1 MLKMSL
7 ENFNKF
13 EQFYLVS
20 SGRASKNINN
30 PPEGKAKDSKSKR
43 SSSANSNNDPKERNA
58 NSVS

>member
-1 MLKMSL
+1 MT
-7 ENFNKF
+7 FF
-13 EQFYLVS
+13 LVS

-58 NSVS
+58 NSVSWDYL